1 MNAVRTH
8 TLKRVPSQKCSLHF
22 SVLTPIKVHSRT
34 CSLHS
39 ASSPPLLPKNAL
51 SKVFTPVK
59 SARPKVLTLR
69 KLLSSKCLPFQKCS
83 SHFAH
88 PPKSALLKVLTP
100 LKNALPKG
108 LTLKK
113 VLIPQFSLG
122 VHTPHPSHLHKSF
135 SPFSSISQFSPCP
148 PPPSPATSLNHFHY
162 FRHFHNFHGGYPPH
176 TTATSSN
183 NFHNFH
189 DFHCEYTTHIPVIL
203 QDGTQPYNNL
213 WVVGWDIVA
222 SGSNSGPL
230 VHHV

>member
-1 MNAVRTH
+1 MLTRRCSLPSPQKVLTSLESAPLKVCNNAQFTENSTAYTVNAVHTH
-8 TLKRVPSQKCSLHF
+8 TLKRVPSQKCSLHY
-22 SVLTPIKVHSRT
+22 SVLTLIKVHSRT

-69 KLLSSKCLPFQKCS
+69 KLLSSKCSPFQKCS

-113 VLIPQFSLG
+113 VLIP
-122 VHTPHPSHLHKSF
+122 
-135 SPFSSISQFSPCP
+135 
-148 PPPSPATSLNHFHY
+148 
-162 FRHFHNFHGGYPPH
+162 
-176 TTATSSN
+176 
-183 NFHNFH
+183 
-189 DFHCEYTTHIPVIL
+189 
-203 QDGTQPYNNL
+203 
-213 WVVGWDIVA
+213 
-222 SGSNSGPL
+222 
-230 VHHV
+230 